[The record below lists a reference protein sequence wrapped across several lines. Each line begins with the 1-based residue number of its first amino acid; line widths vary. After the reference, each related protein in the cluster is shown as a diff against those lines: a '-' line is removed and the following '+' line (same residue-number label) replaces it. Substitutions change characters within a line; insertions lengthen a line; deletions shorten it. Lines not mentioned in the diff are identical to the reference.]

1 MKAWGKDILEI
12 GAAGVAGAAGAV
24 LAPTLVGSVIAGGF
38 VGKWLGELFFDDEFE
53 EEDDDESEE
62 EDELD
67 PVFIAIVGAMT
78 KIIFHPNKRKLSSK
92 DKSMLFQKFDNFDFD
107 EPGALLAFEIMGDVL
122 AGEFD
127 IEGFLTELAPY
138 DLKYDIARYCVA
150 TAIDDGIW
158 SPHEARSFSRICN
171 LMEIPI
177 AAQEALRDNAWI
189 IHFEKTNGIEGTGS
203 GFFINDDGVIL
214 TNQHVATEQK
224 ELFVK
229 WREAIHIAEVLYEDP
244 VLDFAVVRI
253 GVSGNP
259 YLNINPEPI
268 RLGDEFSI
276 YGFPEKNLNGYSIN
290 RTSGS
295 VASLTGFHDDKT
307 RFRIDA
313 VIHGGNSGG
322 PVVQK
327 GSDQVIG
334 IATEGTSDV
343 HNFAVKISEVADELS
358 DYLPTGNESGSEVDF
373 EDSVVHLFVGRDVL
387 EESDDSYDGW
397 TYEEMCEKYV
407 TADSSEKWE
416 IFNACRRRDWPNPY

>member
-1 MKAWGKDILEI
+1 MKAWGKNILKV
-12 GAAGVAGAAGAV
+12 GAVGAAGAAV
-24 LAPTLVGSVIAGGF
+24 GALAPTIVGSVIAGGL
-38 VGKWLGELFFDDEFE
+38 VGKWLGEFFSEDEFDE
-53 EEDDDESEE
+53 EKDEI
-62 EDELD
+62 D
-67 PVFIAIVGAMT
+67 PMHIAIVGAMA
-78 KIIFHPNKRKLSSK
+78 KIIFHPNKRKLSVK
-92 DKSMLFQKFDNFDFD
+92 DKSMLFQKFENFDFD
-107 EPGALLAFEIMGDVL
+107 EEGALLSIEIMEDVL

-127 IEGFLTELAPY
+127 IEDSLVQLAPY
-138 DLKYDIARYCVA
+138 DLKYKIARYCVA

-177 AAQEALRDNAWI
+177 AAQAALRDNAWI
-189 IHFEKTNGIEGTGS
+189 IHFEKTRGIESMGS

-229 WREAIHIAEVLYEDP
+229 WREAIHVAEVLYEDP
-244 VLDFAVVRI
+244 ALDFAVVRI
-253 GVSGNP
+253 GVSENP
-259 YLNINPEPI
+259 YFNLNPEPV

-276 YGFPEKNLNGYSIN
+276 YGFPDSNLNGYSIN
-290 RTSGS
+290 RTSGA
-295 VASLTGFHDDKT
+295 VASLTGFRDDKT

-313 VIHGGNSGG
+313 VIHPGNSGG

-334 IATEGTSDV
+334 IATEGTNDV
-343 HNFAVKISEVADELS
+343 NNCAVKISEIADELS
-358 DYLPTGNESGSEVDF
+358 DYLPARNESGSEADL
-373 EDSVVHLFVGRDVL
+373 EDSVVHLFVGRDVI
-387 EESDDSYDGW
+387 EEPDDSYAGC

>member
-1 MKAWGKDILEI
+1 MKAWGENILKV
-12 GAAGVAGAAGAV
+12 GAVGAAGAAV
-24 LAPTLVGSVIAGGF
+24 GALAPTIVGSVIAGGF
-38 VGKWLGELFFDDEFE
+38 VAKWLGEFFSEDEFDE
-53 EEDDDESEE
+53 EKDEI
-62 EDELD
+62 D
-67 PVFIAIVGAMT
+67 PMHIAIVGAMT
-78 KIIFHPNKRKLSSK
+78 KIIFHPNKRKLSVK
-92 DKSMLFQKFDNFDFD
+92 DKSMLFQKFEDFDFD
-107 EPGALLAFEIMGDVL
+107 EEGALLSIEIMEDVL

-127 IEGFLTELAPY
+127 IEDSLVELAPY
-138 DLKYDIARYCVA
+138 DQKYKIACYCVA

-177 AAQEALRDNAWI
+177 AEQEALRDNAWI
-189 IHFEKTNGIEGTGS
+189 IHFEKTRGIEGRGS

-229 WREAIHIAEVLYEDP
+229 WREAIHVAEVLYEDP
-244 VLDFAVVRI
+244 ALDFAVVRI
-253 GVSGNP
+253 GVSRNP

-276 YGFPEKNLNGYSIN
+276 YGFPESNLNGYSIN

-295 VASLTGFHDDKT
+295 VASLTGFHDDKN

-334 IATEGTSDV
+334 IATEGTNDV
-343 HNFAVKISEVADELS
+343 NNCAVKISEIADELS
-358 DYLPTGNESGSEVDF
+358 DYLPARNESGSEADL
-373 EDSVVHLFVGRDVL
+373 EDSVVHLFVGRDVM
-387 EESDDSYDGW
+387 EEPDDSYAGC